1 MFGIIVI
8 ISIATMLASWFVSNK
23 LKRKFE
29 EYSKFTLLSGLSGK
43 EVAEQMLR
51 DNRIYDV
58 KVISVEGRLT
68 DHYNPSDKT
77 VNLSTDVFN
86 GRSAASAAVAAHECG
101 HALQHAQA
109 YSMLELRSTLVP
121 IQSVSATILNVL
133 MMAMIFGGMFF
144 AGTGALPI
152 VLLIIIACNLV
163 LTVFALITLPV
174 EFDASNRAL
183 AWMES
188 RGVTSASEHDM
199 AKDALKWAART
210 YVVVAIGAFAQLLYY
225 VMMYLGMS
233 RDD

>member
-1 MFGIIVI
+1 MIFVIAIV
-8 ISIATMLASWFVSNK
+8 TMLASWYVSSK

-29 EYSKFTLLSGLSGK
+29 EYSHYTLLSGMSGK

-51 DNRIYDV
+51 DHKIYDV
-58 KVISVEGRLT
+58 KVISVEGQLT
-68 DHYNPSDKT
+68 DHYNPADKT
-77 VNLSTDVFN
+77 VNLSRDVYN
-86 GRSAASAAVAAHECG
+86 GHSAASAAVAAHECG
-101 HALQHAQA
+101 HAVQHARA
-109 YSMLELRSTLVP
+109 YSMLELRSSLVP
-121 IQSVSATILNVL
+121 IQNISANILNVL
-133 MMAMIFGGMFF
+133 MMVMIFGGMFF
-144 AGTGALPI
+144 AGPGALPI
-152 VLLIIIACNLV
+152 VLLIIIACNLI

-188 RGVTSASEHDM
+188 RGVTNKEEHDM

-210 YVVVAIGAFAQLLYY
+210 YVVVAIGAMAQLIYY

>member
-1 MFGIIVI
+1 MFGIIVV
-8 ISIATMLASWFVSNK
+8 ISIATMLASWYVSNK

-77 VNLSTDVFN
+77 VNLSTDVYN
-86 GRSAASAAVAAHECG
+86 GRNAAAAAVAAHECG

-121 IQSVSATILNVL
+121 IQNVSATILNVL
-133 MMAMIFGGMFF
+133 MIGLMFGGMAL
-144 AGTGALPI
+144 AGPGALPI
-152 VLLIIIACNLV
+152 VFLIIIACNLV

-188 RGVTSASEHDM
+188 RGVTNAAEHDM

>member
-1 MFGIIVI
+1 MIFIIA
-8 ISIATMLASWFVSNK
+8 IATMLASWYVSNK

-29 EYSKFTLLSGLSGK
+29 EYSRYELLSGMSGK

-58 KVISVEGRLT
+58 KVVSVEGRLT

-77 VNLSTDVFN
+77 VNLSTDVYN

-121 IQSVSATILNVL
+121 IQNVSATILNVL
-133 MMAMIFGGMFF
+133 MMVMIFGGMYFGG
-144 AGTGALPI
+144 AGALPI

-163 LTVFALITLPV
+163 LTTFALITLPV

-188 RGVTSASEHDM
+188 RGVTNTQEHEM

>member
-1 MFGIIVI
+1 MIFVI
-8 ISIATMLASWFVSNK
+8 AIATMLASWFVSNK

-29 EYSKFTLLSGLSGK
+29 EYSRFTLLSGLSGK

-77 VNLSTDVFN
+77 VNLSTDVYN

-121 IQSVSATILNVL
+121 IQNISANILNVL
-133 MMAMIFGGMFF
+133 MMVMIFGGMLLV
-144 AGTGALPI
+144 GPQTLPY
-152 VLLIIIACNLV
+152 VLLVIIACNLV
-163 LTVFALITLPV
+163 ITVFALITLPV

-183 AWMES
+183 AWMEN
-188 RGVTSASEHDM
+188 RGITNPEEHAM

-225 VMMYLGMS
+225 VMMYLGIN
-233 RDD
+233 RDE

>member
-1 MFGIIVI
+1 MIFFIAIV
-8 ISIATMLASWFVSNK
+8 TMLVSWYVSNK

-29 EYSKFTLLSGLSGK
+29 EYSHYTLLSGMSGK
-43 EVAEQMLR
+43 EIAEQMLR
-51 DNRIYDV
+51 DNKIYDV
-58 KVISVEGRLT
+58 KVLSVEGRLT

-77 VNLSTDVFN
+77 VNLSPDVYN
-86 GRSAASAAVAAHECG
+86 GRNAASAAVAAHECG
-101 HALQHAQA
+101 HAVQHAKA
-109 YSMLELRSTLVP
+109 YSMLELRSSLVP
-121 IQSVSATILNVL
+121 IQNISANILNVL
-133 MMAMIFGGMFF
+133 MMVMIFGGLFF
-144 AGTGALPI
+144 AGPGALPI

-188 RGVTSASEHDM
+188 RGVTNAQEHEM

-210 YVVVAIGAFAQLLYY
+210 YVVVAIGAMAQLIYY

-233 RDD
+233 HDD

>member
-8 ISIATMLASWFVSNK
+8 ISIATMLASWYVSNK

-58 KVISVEGRLT
+58 KIISVEGRLT
-68 DHYNPSDKT
+68 DHYNPSDRT
-77 VNLSTDVFN
+77 VNLSTDVYT
-86 GRSAASAAVAAHECG
+86 GRNAASAAVAAHECG

-121 IQSVSATILNVL
+121 IQNVSATILNVL
-133 MMAMIFGGMFF
+133 MIGLMFGGIMLGG
-144 AGTGALPI
+144 AGALPI

-188 RGVTSASEHDM
+188 RGITNTQEHAM
-199 AKDALKWAART
+199 AKDALNWAART
-210 YVVVAIGAFAQLLYY
+210 YIVVAIGAFAQLLYY
-225 VMMYLGMS
+225 VMMYLGIGS
-233 RDD
+233 DD

>member
-1 MFGIIVI
+1 MILLIGII
-8 ISIATMLASWFVSNK
+8 TMLASWYVSNK

-29 EYSKFTLLSGLSGK
+29 EYSRFELLSGLSGK

-51 DNRIYDV
+51 DNHIYDV

-68 DHYNPSDKT
+68 DHYNPADKT
-77 VNLSTDVFN
+77 VNLSTDVYH
-86 GRSAASAAVAAHECG
+86 GRNAAAAAVAAHECG
-101 HALQHAQA
+101 HALQHAQN
-109 YSMLELRSTLVP
+109 YSMLNLRSALVP
-121 IQSVSATILNVL
+121 VQNVSATILNIL
-133 MMAMIFGGMFF
+133 MMVMIFGGLMF
-144 AGTGALPI
+144 GGPGALPI

-188 RGVTSASEHDM
+188 RGITNTQEHEMAS
-199 AKDALKWAART
+199 DALKWAART
-210 YVVVAIGAFAQLLYY
+210 YIVVAIGAFAQLVYY

>member
-1 MFGIIVI
+1 MIFVIAIV
-8 ISIATMLASWFVSNK
+8 TMLASWYVSNK

-29 EYSKFTLLSGLSGK
+29 EYSKIPLLSGMSGK

-77 VNLSTDVFN
+77 VNLSTDVYN

-121 IQSVSATILNVL
+121 VQSISANILNIL
-133 MMAMIFGGMFF
+133 MMVMIFGGMAF
-144 AGTGALPI
+144 AGGPAVLPY

-163 LTVFALITLPV
+163 LTIFALITLPV

-188 RGVTSASEHDM
+188 RGVTNVQEHEM

-225 VMMYLGMS
+225 VAMFLGMS

>member
-1 MFGIIVI
+1 MIFVIAIV
-8 ISIATMLASWFVSNK
+8 TMLASWYVSNK

-29 EYSKFTLLSGLSGK
+29 EYSRYELLSGMSGK

-68 DHYNPSDKT
+68 DHYNPADKT
-77 VNLSTDVFN
+77 VNLSTDVYN

-121 IQSVSATILNVL
+121 VQNISAGILNVL
-133 MMAMIFGGMFF
+133 MMVMIFGGMFLV
-144 AGTGALPI
+144 GPQTLPY
-152 VLLIIIACNLV
+152 VLLIIIACNLI

-188 RGVTSASEHDM
+188 RGVTNTEEHAM

-210 YVVVAIGAFAQLLYY
+210 YVVVAVGAFAQLLYY
-225 VMMYLGMS
+225 VMMFLGMS

>member
-1 MFGIIVI
+1 MFPVIIV
-8 ISIATMLASWFVSNK
+8 ISIATMLVSWYVSNK

-29 EYSKFTLLSGLSGK
+29 EYSKYQLLSGMSGK

-58 KVISVEGRLT
+58 KILSVEGRLT

-77 VNLSTDVFN
+77 VNLSADVYN

-121 IQSVSATILNVL
+121 IQSISANILNVL
-133 MMAMIFGGMFF
+133 MIALMFGGMFLV
-144 AGTGALPI
+144 GPGALPI
-152 VLLIIIACNLV
+152 VLLVIIACNLV
-163 LTVFALITLPV
+163 LTTFALITLPV

-188 RGVTSASEHDM
+188 RGVTNSQEHAM
-199 AKDALKWAART
+199 AKDALNWAART

-233 RDD
+233 KDD

>member
-1 MFGIIVI
+1 MFPIIFV
-8 ISIATMLASWFVSNK
+8 ISIATMLASWYVSNK
-23 LKRKFE
+23 LKNKFE
-29 EYSKFTLLSGLSGK
+29 LYSRIPLLSGMSGK

-77 VNLSTDVFN
+77 VNLSSDVYA

-121 IQSVSATILNVL
+121 IQNISAKALNIL
-133 MMAMIFGGMFF
+133 MMVMIFGGMLLV
-144 AGTGALPI
+144 GPQTLPY
-152 VLLIIIACNLV
+152 VLLVIIACNLV
-163 LTVFALITLPV
+163 ITLFALITLPV

-183 AWMES
+183 AWIES
-188 RGVTSASEHDM
+188 RGITNSQEHAM
-199 AKDALKWAART
+199 AKDALKWAARS
-210 YVVVAIGAFAQLLYY
+210 YIVVAISAFAQLLYY
-225 VMMYLGMS
+225 VMMFLGLS
-233 RDD
+233 KND

>member
-1 MFGIIVI
+1 MIFVIAIV
-8 ISIATMLASWFVSNK
+8 TMLASWYVSNK

-29 EYSKFTLLSGLSGK
+29 EYSTIPLLSGMSGK

-77 VNLSTDVFN
+77 VNLSTDVYN

-109 YSMLELRSTLVP
+109 YSMLELRSALVP
-121 IQSVSATILNVL
+121 VQNISGNILNVL
-133 MMAMIFGGMFF
+133 MIIMIFGGMFF
-144 AGTGALPI
+144 GGPGVLPI

-163 LTVFALITLPV
+163 LTVFALVTLPV

-183 AWMES
+183 AWMET
-188 RGVTSASEHDM
+188 RGITNAQEHDM

-210 YVVVAIGAFAQLLYY
+210 YLVVAIGAFAQLLYY